1 MGWAIA
7 IVMLALVWLV
17 PLIMFCINTHTHSQ
31 SVFKQTHWALTKPR
45 ALWNGTEIS
54 AVACL
59 PGWSC
64 VGSRFRSPHVNK
76 LKLGVIDLRLANGEL
91 IKEQFTAVPLSFS
104 FPFLFVFSL
113 RAGSWTQCV
122 DHLALFL
129 WMPALLLLLFIYLL
143 AAFPFSHQHQ
153 NGRRRLM

>member
-17 PLIMFCINTHTHSQ
+17 PLIMFCLNTHTRTHSQ
-31 SVFKQTHWALTKPR
+31 SVFKQTYWMLTKPR

-54 AVACL
+54 AMACL

-64 VGSRFRSPHVNK
+64 VGSPFRSPHVNK

-129 WMPALLLLLFIYLL
+129 WMPVLLFIYLL